1 MLTEQQNNQLD
12 WEKTDGLMPAI
23 VQHAVSGEVLMLG
36 YMTPE
41 ALTATEQSGNV
52 TFFSRTKQRL
62 WTKGESS
69 GHFLKVVSITPD
81 CDNDTLLVLANP
93 IGPTCHLG
101 NSSCFHP
108 AASDWTFLYQLEQLL
123 AERKHASP
131 DSSYTASL
139 YASGTKRI
147 AQKVGEEGVETAL
160 AATVNDREELTNE
173 ASDLIYHLLVL
184 LQDQDLDLSAVIG
197 CANGIRK
204 KRDANSRPIKKPPG
218 VNLGGFFYRST
229 GGLIP
234 SIRYGTRLPC
244 RCVYRCAHRSSRAA
258 PGSGSPAAPRSGS
271 CRSRRSQRRRS
282 A

>member
-1 MLTEQQNNQLD
+1 MLTEQQRNQLD
-12 WEKTDGLMPAI
+12 WEKTDRLLPVI

-36 YMTPE
+36 YMNQE
-41 ALTATEQSGNV
+41 ALAVTEQSGKV

-69 GHFLKVVSITPD
+69 GHFLNVVSITPD
-81 CDNDTLLVLANP
+81 CDNDTLLILANP

-101 NSSCFHP
+101 NTSCFHP
-108 AASDWTFLYQLEQLL
+108 ASSDWGFLYQLEQLL
-123 AERKHASP
+123 AERKNASP

-184 LQDQDLDLSAVIG
+184 LQDQDLDLSKVIG
-197 CANGIRK
+197 RLRERHQKVSLFTGK
-204 KRDANSRPIKKPPG
+204 KKPPG
-218 VNLGGFFYRST
+218 VNLGGFFYTSNV
-229 GGLIP
+229 GIIP
-234 SIRYGTRLPC
+234 SIRYGTRLLCRYVC
-244 RCVYRCAHRSSRAA
+244 RCEHRSSHAA
-258 PGSGSPAAPRSGS
+258 PGSGWQAEPLNGS
-271 CRSRRSQRRRS
+271 CRSKRLPQRRS